1 MKMKK
6 KNCPNCG
13 QPITGEKCE
22 YCGTV
27 FIDWAVI
34 DMNTPVFIKFR
45 YNGKIMRARCI
56 MSGLDLRYN
65 SPSTEYCYCDNQIYT
80 RCMEPEVL
88 QEIDIHLYAEPFE
101 VKGMKCNYM
110 IIDENEVDQEGLKEI
125 I

>member
-1 MKMKK
+1 MEK

-27 FIDWAVI
+27 FIDWAII

-45 YNGKIMRARCI
+45 HHGKILRAKCI
-56 MSGLDLRYN
+56 MSGLDLRYG
-65 SPSTEYCYCDNQIYT
+65 SPSTEYLYSDNQVYT
-80 RCMEPEVL
+80 TCMGPEAVP
-88 QEIDIHLYAEPFE
+88 EIDIHLYIQPFE
-101 VKGMKCNYM
+101 VKGLRCNYM
-110 IIDENEVDQEGLKEI
+110 VIDEDEVNQEALKEI

>member
-1 MKMKK
+1 MEK

-45 YNGKIMRARCI
+45 HKGKIMRAKCI
-56 MSGLDLRYN
+56 MSELSLRYDT
-65 SPSTEYCYCDNQIYT
+65 PTLDFYADNQVYAT
-80 RCMEPEVL
+80 MEPDVVP
-88 QEIDIHLYAEPFE
+88 EIDIHLYIEPFE

-110 IIDENEVDQEGLKEI
+110 LIDEDEVDQEGLKEI

>member
-13 QPITGEKCE
+13 MPITGEKCE

-27 FIDWAVI
+27 FIDWAII
-34 DMNTPVFIKFR
+34 DMDTPVFIKFR
-45 YNGKIMRARCI
+45 HHGRIMRAKCI
-56 MSGLDLRYN
+56 MSGLDLRCD
-65 SPSTEYCYCDNQIYT
+65 SPSTSYFYADNQSYSL
-80 RCMEPEVL
+80 MEPEAVP
-88 QEIDIHLYAEPFE
+88 EIDIHLYIQPFE

-110 IIDENEVDQEGLKEI
+110 IIDENEVDQECLKEI

>member
-1 MKMKK
+1 MEK

-45 YNGKIMRARCI
+45 HDGKIMRAKCI
-56 MSGLDLRYN
+56 MSELSLRCE
-65 SPSTEYCYCDNQIYT
+65 SPTVELYADNRLYT
-80 RCMEPEVL
+80 MAGPETL
-88 QEIDIHLYAEPFE
+88 PEIDIHLYMQPFD
-101 VKGMKCNYM
+101 VKGMRCNYL
-110 IIDENEVDQEGLKEI
+110 IIDENEVDQESLKEI

>member
-1 MKMKK
+1 MEK

-45 YNGKIMRARCI
+45 HNGKIMRAKCVMREFSLRCDTPT
-56 MSGLDLRYN
+56 LEFYA
-65 SPSTEYCYCDNQIYT
+65 DNQIYST
-80 RCMEPEVL
+80 MKQPE
-88 QEIDIHLYAEPFE
+88 EIDISLHIEPFD
-101 VKGMKCNYM
+101 VNGLGCNYM
-110 IIDENEVDQEGLKEI
+110 VIDEDEVDQETLKDI